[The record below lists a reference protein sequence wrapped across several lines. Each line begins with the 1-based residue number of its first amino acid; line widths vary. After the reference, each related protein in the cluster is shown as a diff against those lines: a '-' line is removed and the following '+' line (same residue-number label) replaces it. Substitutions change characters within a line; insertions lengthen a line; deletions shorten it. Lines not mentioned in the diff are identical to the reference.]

1 MVFKLVNDKASNLG
15 LPMPG
20 GIVRFYEKDEGNNLQ
35 FIGESRIEQ
44 SASGEK
50 IDLTVGKAF
59 DIYAKGKIKSVKAIS
74 TDMSEVA
81 VEVTFSNAASKNKNV
96 VFEQNIANNWE
107 VLSENAKSEKKNAS
121 TLKWNLEVPQN
132 GKKVLEFSL
141 RVYRNR

>member
-1 MVFKLVNDKASNLG
+1 
-15 LPMPG
+15 
-20 GIVRFYEKDEGNNLQ
+20 
-35 FIGESRIEQ
+35 
-44 SASGEK
+44 
-50 IDLTVGKAF
+50 
-59 DIYAKGKIKSVKAIS
+59 
-74 TDMSEVA
+74 MSEVA